1 MRTMAPTAHMALDG
15 NCGDDGRTVT
25 IGFIP
30 LVDCAI
36 VVAAAERGFAEAEGL
51 RLSLVRE
58 TSWANIRDRAMLGHF
73 DAAHMLAPLPIA
85 STLGA
90 GGHLQ
95 VPMVAPFSLGLG
107 GNAITLSERLWS
119 ALEAGGADI
128 DADPATMVG
137 HLARHVAR
145 RRADGAPPL
154 TLATVYPF
162 SGHNYELRY
171 WLASAGIDPDADV
184 RLVVLPPPYMVDALA
199 EGQVDGFCVGEPWNS
214 TAVDRGVGVIVASKS
229 ALWRQGPDKVL
240 GLRKQFADDHPER
253 LGALLRA
260 LHRAAR
266 WAADPANHA
275 DLAGILARPAYV
287 GGDAELLLRALQGR
301 IVRRRGAAAVEVPD
315 FLVLHDHAAN
325 FPWQSHALW
334 FWSQMVRWGQIP
346 YRRAD
351 ADAVRMVYRPDIYRA
366 ALSAIAADLPNAS
379 AKVEGALRAATP
391 VASSSGRM
399 VLGPDGFFDGR
410 LFDPDDVET
419 YLRSL
424 GVDI

>member
-1 MRTMAPTAHMALDG
+1 MTLSDHASLKVRERRQVDP
-15 NCGDDGRTVT
+15 TVT

-36 VVAAAERGFAEAEGL
+36 LVAAAEKGFAEAEGL
-51 RLSLVRE
+51 QLALVRE

-73 DAAHMLAPLPIA
+73 DAAQMLAPLPIA

-107 GNAITLSERLWS
+107 GNAITLSEKLWS
-119 ALEAGGADI
+119 ALEADGATL
-128 DADPATMVG
+128 ADGPAATVG

-145 RRADGAPPL
+145 RKAEGREPL

-171 WLASAGIDPDADV
+171 WLASGGIDPDRDV
-184 RLVVLPPPYMVDALA
+184 RLVVLPPPFMVDALA

-214 TAVDRGVGVIVASKS
+214 LAVEKGVGVIAATKS

-240 GLRKQFADDHPER
+240 GLRRQFAEDHPER
-253 LGALLRA
+253 LEALIRA
-260 LHRAAR
+260 LYRAAR
-266 WAADPANHA
+266 WASDPGHL
-275 DLAGILARPAYV
+275 DELAGLLSRPAYV
-287 GGDAELLLRALQGR
+287 GGSPAVMQAALSGR
-301 IVRRRGAAAVEVPD
+301 ITRRKGVASGEIPD
-315 FLVLHDHAAN
+315 FLVFHAHAAN

-334 FWSQMVRWGQIP
+334 FYSQMVRWGQVP
-346 YRRAD
+346 YRSEDLAR
-351 ADAVRMVYRPDIYRA
+351 VRQVYRPDIYRA
-366 ALSAIAADLPNAS
+366 ALKSTEADLPNAS
-379 AKVEGALRAATP
+379 AKVEGALKTPTP
-391 VASSSGRM
+391 VASRSGRM

-410 LFDPDDVET
+410 LFDPDDVEG
-419 YLRSL
+419 YLRSI
-424 GVDI
+424 GVEV